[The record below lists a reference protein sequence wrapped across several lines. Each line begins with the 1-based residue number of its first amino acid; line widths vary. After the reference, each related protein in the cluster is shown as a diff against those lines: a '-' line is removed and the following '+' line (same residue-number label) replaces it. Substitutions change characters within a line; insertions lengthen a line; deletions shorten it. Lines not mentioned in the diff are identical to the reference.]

1 MKLIVIISGM
11 LCLVSCNNSVKSP
24 TPKVD
29 SIINKEVESDYKL
42 ATTQELAKINKLVAE
57 NEIKSPE
64 EIVKLYRPQAEVSEG
79 NYTYNISHK
88 IDDQLR
94 IQLTLIEDGLLDDSQ
109 RSRKSVFTMNMKDKE
124 LIVLQLKE
132 QFRCRKNRGS
142 QEWGV
147 TPCL

>member
-11 LCLVSCNNSVKSP
+11 LCLGSCNNSVKSP